1 MSGANVAIHHRSPME
16 HRELL
21 MLDGRDG
28 PEAQA
33 HLGIL
38 DEPLLDAGQVSA
50 LLGIPKASVYEY
62 ARDGR
67 LPCVCIGRHRKFVRR
82 DLAEPVS
89 RMRTG

>member
-1 MSGANVAIHHRSPME
+1 
-16 HRELL
+16 
-21 MLDGRDG
+21 MLDRGDHG
-28 PEAQA
+28 FVEPQGS
-33 HLGIL
+33 GIL
-38 DEPLLDAGQVSA
+38 DEPLLDAAQVSQ

-82 DLAEPVS
+82 DLADAVS

>member
-1 MSGANVAIHHRSPME
+1 MVERSSVR
-16 HRELL
+16 HA
-21 MLDGRDG
+21 DS
-28 PEAQA
+28 
-33 HLGIL
+33 GIL
-38 DEPLLDAGQVSA
+38 DEPLLDAAQVSV

-82 DLAEPVS
+82 DLAEAVS